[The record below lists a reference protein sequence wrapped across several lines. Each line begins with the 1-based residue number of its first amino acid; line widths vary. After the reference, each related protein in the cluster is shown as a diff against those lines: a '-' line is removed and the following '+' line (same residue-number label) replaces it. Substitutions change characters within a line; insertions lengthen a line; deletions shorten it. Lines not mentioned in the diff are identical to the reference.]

1 MNYIYESR
9 FKKRLGHAKDYVEM
23 QWLMLQQ
30 EFPKDYVIATGQQKS
45 VREFIQLAAK
55 SLGWNKSSNSEAI
68 YWEGEGIN
76 EVGKRSDNGNIVVRI
91 SPTYFRP
98 TEVDT
103 LLGDST
109 KAKLELGWN
118 Q

>member
-1 MNYIYESR
+1 MT
-9 FKKRLGHAKDYVEM
+9 L
-23 QWLMLQQ
+23 
-30 EFPKDYVIATGQQKS
+30 
-45 VREFIQLAAK
+45 
-55 SLGWNKSSNSEAI
+55 
-68 YWEGEGIN
+68 GEGIN

-109 KAKLELGWN
+109 KAKLELGWEPKLN
-118 Q
+118 LSQMVQEMVNTDLKIALKENNSKNIFK